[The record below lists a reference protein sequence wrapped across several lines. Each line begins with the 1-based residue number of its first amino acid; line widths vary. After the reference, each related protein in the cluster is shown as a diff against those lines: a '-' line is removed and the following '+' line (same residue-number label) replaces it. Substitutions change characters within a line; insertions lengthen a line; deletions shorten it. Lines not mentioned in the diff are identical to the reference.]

1 MSKNSN
7 NESYLEGKL
16 SGMFSAYEALADSMD
31 KIKNSIDNVWMIH
44 DQEDFISASAQE
56 QKDRLMFAR
65 NALSVLEEVFND
77 EYDSR
82 LNEIKSGMEEY
93 RDAF

>member
-1 MSKNSN
+1 LSKNN
-7 NESYLEGKL
+7 KDEVYLEGKL
-16 SGMFSAYEALADSMD
+16 SGMFNAYEALADSMN

-44 DQEDFISASAQE
+44 DQEDFVSASVQE

-65 NALSVLEEVFND
+65 NALSVLEELFND

-82 LNEIKSGMEEY
+82 LNEIKSGMEDY
-93 RDAF
+93 RNAF

>member
-1 MSKNSN
+1 MSSS

-16 SGMFSAYEALADSMD
+16 SGMFNAYEAMANSMD
-31 KIKNSIDNVWMIH
+31 KIRSSIDNVWMIH
-44 DQEDFISASAQE
+44 DQEDFISDSVQE

-65 NALSVLEEVFND
+65 NTLSVLEEVFND
-77 EYDSR
+77 EYDFR

-93 RDAF
+93 KNAF